1 MFFSPPPRNLRAE
14 LLDLDEAPFWEVRE
28 SLKDVRRVN
37 RYLSGYTVLL
47 DHARPFLEAHT
58 GPEPFTVLDAATG
71 SADQPVALVKFARKL
86 NIPIRI
92 TAIDIN
98 LKMLSFAREE
108 TARFPEIKM
117 VQCDIHSLPFADES
131 FDLTVNSLSL
141 HHFTREGAIGIMR
154 SLVAACRRGMIIN
167 DLHRSRIAWAAIYVL
182 TRMLTQNRLTRFDA
196 PVSVMNAF
204 TPDEMTAMAEEA
216 GIEGFKVHKHFP
228 YRIALVFQK
237 QGINPPGNES

>member
-14 LLDLDEAPFWEVRE
+14 LLDLDEAPYWEVRE

-37 RYLSGYTVLL
+37 RYLSGYKVLL
-47 DHARPFLEAHT
+47 DHARPLLETHT
-58 GPEPFTVLDAATG
+58 GPEPFTILDAATG
-71 SADQPVALVKFARKL
+71 SADQPVALAKFARKL

-98 LKMLSFAREE
+98 FKMLSFAKEE
-108 TARFPEIKM
+108 IARFPEINM
-117 VQCDIHSLPFADES
+117 VQCDIHSMPFANES

-141 HHFTREGAIGIMR
+141 HHFTRESAIGIMR
-154 SLVAACRRGMIIN
+154 SLYSACKRGMIIN

-182 TRMLTQNRLTRFDA
+182 TRMLTQNRLTRYDA

-204 TPDEMTAMAEEA
+204 IPDEMTAMAEEA
-216 GIEGFKVHKHFP
+216 GLEGFKVHKHFP
-228 YRIALVFQK
+228 YRIALICHK
-237 QGINPPGNES
+237 QS